1 MSERSPTPKL
11 HGIHVPVAPA
21 AAGAPGPVA
30 RTFYPAALVE
40 DEVIIPGGPAARPP
54 FPRGRPRGAKTRVTH
69 ERLTADEFAVLRAVV
84 QGVDIAVAA
93 RQYLLWPGRVP
104 ERKGLLRDYRALL
117 RRIAAA
123 ASVLPDRKLARQMA
137 ANLLRYQRT
146 AGAATAE
153 PEGTTDMAAG
163 PGSQKTVAQKSGVG
177 DGRGGGGAA
186 AFTPAVPSSSAL
198 SALPTLDEFA
208 ERFDEGMFSEAELLE
223 LYQEEFAEQLRAQ
236 SSAAAA
242 PAAVQADSVRVPGRP
257 RLSAAERISHALQ
270 AIEWLDRHLGA
281 RPERSHHVDQ
291 WVRLTLK
298 QRVVLRE
305 IGVLTLGNL
314 VDWMSLRGQ
323 QWYRTIPGLGQ
334 VRAQA
339 LWAWLQRWA
348 IVPALGLA
356 RVDSPRQLPVPVTGM
371 TPLLQLRWPV
381 ELDGARGKFR
391 SPRDNALDADNDPQ
405 AVQAWFAL
413 IQDKSPATQTAY
425 RRAIERL
432 VLWAVHERGQALS
445 SLSQADMLEFRAFL
459 ANPPPHWIQ
468 EPRAER
474 LKDAPGWRPLRGPL
488 NEQSLRLT
496 FAAISAMYE
505 HWRESDY
512 TTINPARRVQ
522 ARRDEATMD
531 VARSFTKRDLQVMAD
546 TLHDM
551 ADGAERRRLRALLML
566 LEMSGLRREEVT
578 TATWSDITQAVID
591 GQRTEDCVLKV
602 LGKGR
607 RVRNVPL
614 NGQIIQALLE
624 HRADRRE
631 LMLQGPLGRYAELN
645 ESALPLIG
653 VLDERAPSSRS
664 QELAIAQDQAPEA
677 EPNGALSASSI
688 YALLKRFW
696 ARCSVVAGEDPEDPH
711 TTFKRA
717 SPHWL
722 RHTCAHKLLRATDKD
737 LPLVQ
742 AILGHKSITTTAIYV
757 KADLAER
764 IEAVKAV
771 NSGF

>member
-1 MSERSPTPKL
+1 MSTERDPPPQTTLP
-11 HGIHVPVAPA
+11 VPHLPDSD
-21 AAGAPGPVA
+21 AGTLQTQPRRFVPEIPG
-30 RTFYPAALVE
+30 E
-40 DEVIIPGGPAARPP
+40 DQTIIPGGPARGPARR
-54 FPRGRPRGAKTRVTH
+54 RGRPAGSKTRITH
-69 ERLTADEFAVLRAVV
+69 ERLTADEFAVLRAVT
-84 QGVDIAVAA
+84 QGVDIGVAA

-104 ERKGLLRDYRALL
+104 ERHNLIAQYRTLL

-123 ASVLPDRKLARQMA
+123 ATALPDSQTSRHKA
-137 ANLLRYQRT
+137 AELLRHQR
-146 AGAATAE
+146 
-153 PEGTTDMAAG
+153 AAG
-163 PGSQKTVAQKSGVG
+163 KASPEDVAQKSG
-177 DGRGGGGAA
+177 GALPAPSASA
-186 AFTPAVPSSSAL
+186 APPAPVPA
-198 SALPTLDEFA
+198 ARPIARPTLPTLDEFA

-223 LYQEEFAEQLRAQ
+223 LYQEEFAEQLQAQ
-236 SSAAAA
+236 AAAKAA
-242 PAAVQADSVRVPGRP
+242 PAAASAGADAAPRPG
-257 RLSAAERISHALQ
+257 LSAADRIARALE
-270 AIEWLDRHLGA
+270 AIDWLDRHLGA
-281 RPERSHHVDQ
+281 RPDRTQHVDQ

-298 QRVVLRE
+298 QRVALRE
-305 IGVLTLGNL
+305 IGVITLGNL

-323 QWYRTIPGLGQ
+323 QWYRKLPGFGQ

-348 IVPALGLA
+348 IAPALGLA
-356 RVDSPRQLPVPVTGM
+356 RVDSPQQLPAVVQGM
-371 TPLLQLRWPV
+371 APMLQMRWPA
-381 ELDGARGKFR
+381 ELDGTHGKFR
-391 SPRDNALDADNDPQ
+391 SPRENALDAGNDLQ

-413 IQDKSPATQTAY
+413 IRDKSPATQTAY

-445 SLSQADMLEFRAFL
+445 SLSQADMLELRAFL
-459 ANPPPHWIQ
+459 TNPPAHWIQ

-474 LKDAPGWRPLRGPL
+474 LKDAASWRPLRGPL

-512 TTINPARRVQ
+512 ITINPARRVQ

-531 VARSFTKRDLQVMAD
+531 VARSFTKRDLQVMAE

-551 ADGAERRRLRALLML
+551 DDGPQRRRLRALLML

-578 TATWSDITQAVID
+578 TATWGQVSQAVVD
-591 GQRTEDCVLKV
+591 GQRTEDRVLKV

-614 NGQIIQALLE
+614 NGQIVQALME
-624 HRADRRE
+624 HRADRQQ
-631 LMLQGPLGRYAELN
+631 LMLDGRLERYAGVDED
-645 ESALPLIG
+645 ALPLIG
-653 VLDERAPSSRS
+653 VLDERAPGPRPQQLATTQG
-664 QELAIAQDQAPEA
+664 QEPVD

-688 YALLKRFW
+688 YALLKAFW
-696 ARCSVVAGEDPEDPH
+696 AKCSVVAGENPDDPH

-722 RHTCAHKLLRATDKD
+722 RHTCAHKLLRASDKD

-757 KADLAER
+757 KADMADR
-764 IEAVKAV
+764 IEAVKAIS
-771 NSGF
+771 SGL